1 MGMMLSKK
9 RFLEIAEIEY
19 RMYLEDMFPDGYS
32 GIQGQVRR
40 MELLEDPDSGAAELW
55 VVHENPAEDFV
66 LEEGTC
72 LDDLAARWSKCLE
85 RWGMSS
91 LEEFDL
97 HLQARGM

>member
-1 MGMMLSKK
+1 MMIPKE

-19 RMYLEDMFPDGYS
+19 RMYLEDMFPDGFLIIS
-32 GIQGQVRR
+32 IRG

-72 LDDLAARWSKCLE
+72 LDDLTARWSKCLG